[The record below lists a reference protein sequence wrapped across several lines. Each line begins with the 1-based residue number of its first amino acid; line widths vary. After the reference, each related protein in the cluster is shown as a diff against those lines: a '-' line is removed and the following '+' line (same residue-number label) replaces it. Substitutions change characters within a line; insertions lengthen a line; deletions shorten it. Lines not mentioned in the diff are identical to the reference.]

1 MIPFPTR
8 ARQPHRDPWSHER
21 LVHERAIALGH
32 AVDRST
38 IRSYSSALN
47 SYLEF
52 VKNHNYPVEPTPDT
66 LSLFTVYMSHHI
78 SPRSVNNY
86 LSGIVHQLEPHFPD
100 VRAARSSRLVQRT
113 LRGCMKMLSKPTKRK
128 QPLSIDDLHRVINHY
143 QNPSHDDLLF
153 LAMLITGFCALMRL
167 GELSFPDNASIR
179 DWRKITR
186 RSSIILS
193 NKHYEFT
200 LPSHKADSL
209 FEGNKI
215 MILKNQFGI
224 QPHHHFHRYLESR
237 DTKMSLASP
246 LWLTAAGLVP
256 TRAFFIQR
264 LRLFF
269 PNDISGQSM
278 RAGGATKMAEEGAA
292 PLTIQSAGRWSS
304 DAFKIYIRK
313 NPAVLHG
320 MMFSQNRGQHGPRP

>member
-1 MIPFPTR
+1 MIPFPTK
-8 ARQPHRDPWSHER
+8 ARQPLRAPWSHER

-32 AVDRST
+32 AIDRST
-38 IRSYSSALN
+38 IKSYSSALN

-52 VKNHNYPVEPTPDT
+52 VKNHGYPVEPTPDT

-86 LSGIVHQLEPHFPD
+86 LSGIVHQLEPHVPD
-100 VRAARSSRLVQRT
+100 VRAARTSRLVQRT
-113 LRGCMKMLSKPTKRK
+113 LRGCMKMKSKPTKRK
-128 QPLSIDDLHRVINHY
+128 QPLSVEDLCNVVNHY
-143 QNPSHDDLLF
+143 QTPSHDDLLF
-153 LAMLITGFCALMRL
+153 LAMLHTGFCALMRL
-167 GELSFPDNASIR
+167 GELSFPDDTSIR

-186 RSSIILS
+186 RSSVHLS
-193 NKHYEFT
+193 DEHYEFT

-215 MILKNQFGI
+215 MIMANQFGVN
-224 QPHHHFHRYLESR
+224 PLHHFHRYLASR
-237 DTKMSLASP
+237 DAKMPLASP
-246 LWLTAAGLVP
+246 LWVTSTGSVP
-256 TRAFFIQR
+256 TRNFFVQR
-264 LRLFF
+264 LHLLFTK
-269 PNDISGQSM
+269 DISGQSM

-313 NPAVLHG
+313 NPAILHG
-320 MMFSQNRGQHGPRP
+320 MMFSQLRSQHGSRT